1 MKGVAVITGASS
13 GLGEALAR
21 ELHLRG
27 WKVGLIARRT
37 DQLKALADSLGEGAT
52 YSPADV
58 SDAEATVSAVRQIE
72 QSLGPCTLMIANA
85 GIGTY
90 TSSKNWETS
99 EITQVFKVNTLGV
112 IHAIGAVIPQMVERG
127 SGHVAVVSSVAGYRG
142 LPGFGAYSASKAAVS
157 NFFEALR
164 GELIPR
170 GIAVTSIHPGYVET
184 PLTDTNNFSMPFIIP
199 AEKAARIMA
208 NGLEK
213 RKKEI
218 NYPWQM
224 ANMMRLAR
232 VLPNWAWDLVV
243 SKSNP
248 AN

>member
-1 MKGVAVITGASS
+1 MSVAIITGASS
-13 GLGEALAR
+13 GIGEAVAIALAQ
-21 ELHLRG
+21 RG
-27 WKVGLIARRT
+27 WKVGLIARRE
-37 DQLKALADSLGEGAT
+37 DRLQALKARIGEDAAIAA
-52 YSPADV
+52 ADV
-58 SDAEATVSAVRQIE
+58 TDRAGLEAAIAQLQQT
-72 QSLGPCTLMIANA
+72 LGPCDLMLANA
-85 GIGTY
+85 GIG
-90 TSSKNWETS
+90 ETVS
-99 EITQVFKVNTLGV
+99 GTRFSTDAALKVIDVNVNGV

-142 LPGFGAYSASKAAVS
+142 LPGFGAYSASKAAVT
-157 NFFEALR
+157 NFFEAQR

-224 ANMMRLAR
+224 ANLMRLAR
-232 VLPNWAWDLVV
+232 VLPNWAWDLAV
-243 SKSNP
+243 SKANP
-248 AN
+248 AKK